1 MTSRGSATAAFL
13 SVFIAFVFS
22 AGAQERSG
30 DVLQQLERKEVTP
43 ETRPVKPPVIEKEEK
58 EKKAKVKYRDAEKI
72 FVKRFTVE
80 GATLIDEQTIRSLVE
95 SFENK
100 KLALEDINTVAEKI
114 TGVYRQRGYLIAYA
128 FIPVQEIKD
137 DTVVIKAIEGR
148 VGSISVSGN
157 KHYGSPFI
165 VKHLEQARKDPS
177 LIENRLERAILLL
190 NEYPALN
197 VKTSLRAGKKPGTT
211 DILAT
216 ASDKRYISMGLGYD
230 NFGSSTISKHRAS
243 LSLEAGSL
251 VADGDLLMLRGVTGL
266 DKIDLKKLSYG
277 RAEYLIPIS
286 FNGTKLGMYYADNV
300 YEAGEYLIPLDI
312 NGKAHTA
319 GIYLTHPFIKQRDRA
334 LEVRAGFDYKDMYD
348 YMLDS
353 LNSKDNV
360 RSLNLGASYNFFDDL
375 KGRNTISATW
385 HQGIP
390 YLLGG
395 TGRDG
400 TGTSRLG
407 ASGGFT
413 KFTGDLAR
421 TQMIGEYSYALI
433 RASGQLSNEELFSV
447 EQFGI
452 GGMGTVRGFD
462 PSMYS
467 GDSGYILG
475 AEFYFSPFYPE
486 KRIFGRKIG
495 EMLKLVLFIDHG
507 GVYRNNVQPGE
518 YKEAYLTSAGAGIR
532 VYGGNLFS
540 FRVDCAVPRING
552 NFNAGNSVYYLQAM
566 VNFE

>member
-1 MTSRGSATAAFL
+1 MAFRGRTATTFL
-13 SVFIAFVFS
+13 LVFFTLVLPAN
-22 AGAQERSG
+22 AQERSG
-30 DVLQQLERKEVTP
+30 EVLQQLERKEVVP
-43 ETRPVKPPVIEKEEK
+43 ETRPIKPPVIEKEEK
-58 EKKAKVKYRDAEKI
+58 EKKVRYKDAEKI

-80 GATLIDEQTIRSLVE
+80 GAGLIDEQTIRPLIE
-95 SFENK
+95 PFENRR
-100 KLALEDINTVAEKI
+100 LSLQEISDAAEKI
-114 TGVYRQRGYLIAYA
+114 TGAYRQRGYLIAYA
-128 FIPVQEIKD
+128 FVPVQEIKD
-137 DTVVIKAIEGR
+137 DTVAIKVIEGR
-148 VGSISVSGN
+148 IGDISVSGN
-157 KHYGSPFI
+157 KRYSNRFI
-165 VKHLEQARKDPS
+165 VKHLEQVRKDPS
-177 LIENRLERAILLL
+177 LKEDRLERAILLL

-230 NFGSSTISKHRAS
+230 NFGASTISKHRAS

-251 VADGDLLMLRGVTGL
+251 IVDGDLLMLRGVTGL
-266 DKIDLKKLSYG
+266 DRIDFNRLSYG
-277 RAEYLIPIS
+277 RAEYLIPVNH
-286 FNGTKLGMYYADNV
+286 NGTRLGVYYADNV

-319 GIYLTHPFIKQRDRA
+319 GVYLTHPFIKQRDRA
-334 LEVRAGFDYKDMYD
+334 LEVRAGFDYKDTYD

-360 RSLNLGASYNFFDDL
+360 RSLNVGASYTFFDNF
-375 KGRNTISATW
+375 KGRNAISVTW

-390 YLLGG
+390 YLFGG

-413 KFTGDLAR
+413 KFTGDIAR
-421 TQMIGEYSYALI
+421 TQMIGEYSYALF
-433 RASGQLSNEELFSV
+433 RASGQLSGEELFSV

-475 AEFYFSPFYPE
+475 AELYFSPLYPD
-486 KRIFGRKIG
+486 KKIFGRKIG

-566 VNFE
+566 MNFE